1 MSRKQNPVKN
11 YLDAIRRW
19 PWARRLFS
27 RISGLAAPGQTRR
40 LPHTAGGLTTTL
52 LFTWLVG
59 MGLGVLSIQHLADS
73 AYRHFV

>member
-1 MSRKQNPVKN
+1 MCKKQNPVEN
-11 YLDAIRRW
+11 FLDAIRRW

-40 LPHTAGGLTTTL
+40 RPHTASSRTTAL

-59 MGLGVLSIQHLADS
+59 MGLGVLSVQHLADS
-73 AYRHFV
+73 AFRQLA